1 MRTSLLQR
9 VSPYVWRAGL
19 FVLIFA
25 AIGEAFLHFHA
36 RDVAQTQQYVESGS
50 PLVIVVDD
58 PVVFDM
64 VNHIVQGH
72 SRVVQVSSVA
82 QADESALRTEMGSG
96 LMRARYIF
104 FAVNKKEESSSGSVV
119 YLDDFVSPTDVPAF
133 SPVYVS
139 TTAVTLPDAAAPPT
153 DTSSPILV
161 YGATTTP
168 ELSALSGRYFWI
180 APSNAEVMASGIAR
194 TLGVNDTINKT
205 FFINNAYEYSSQI
218 ASLRTNGYV
227 GGRMKNVSAVVVDGR
242 YLDFALDFGFDP
254 RAIVDNASFEAAHE
268 QASFDVI
275 ARAIKDAKAKV
286 VFVPDTFPMTDFH
299 TYARAHRITVPI
311 VALAVY
317 PEQTDE
323 GYLDI
328 LQYNILRLQNAVL

>member
-1 MRTSLLQR
+1 M
-9 VSPYVWRAGL
+9 
-19 FVLIFA
+19 LIFA
-25 AIGEAFLHFHA
+25 AIGTAFLHFHA

-58 PVVFDM
+58 PIVFDM

-72 SRVVQVSSVA
+72 SRVVMVNSVA
-82 QADESALRTEMGSG
+82 QADEGALRTQMGSG

-104 FAVNKKEESSSGSVV
+104 FAINKKEESSSGSVV
-119 YLDDFVSPTDVPAF
+119 YLDDFVSSVDIPAF
-133 SPVYVS
+133 LPVYVS
-139 TTAVTLPDAAAPPT
+139 TTPAVISDTTALTA
-153 DTSSPILV
+153 TSSTILV

-168 ELSALSGRYFWI
+168 ELSTLSDRYFWI

-194 TLGVNDTINKT
+194 TLGVNDAINKT

-218 ASLRTNGYV
+218 ALLRTNGYV
-227 GGRMKNVSAVVVDGR
+227 GGKMKNVSAVVVDGR
-242 YLDFALDFGFDP
+242 YIDFALDFGFSP
-254 RAIVDNASFEAAHE
+254 RAIVDGVSFETAHE
-268 QASFDVI
+268 QASFDTI
-275 ARAIKDAKAKV
+275 ARAIKDAKAKAL
-286 VFVPDTFPMTDFH
+286 FVPDTFPMTDFH
-299 TYARAHRITVPI
+299 AYARAHRITVPI
-311 VALAVY
+311 IALAVY